1 MRYGGKGLSEREA
14 GCGAVVGR
22 WGGGKLAKCVVG
34 GGCRARLR
42 VKVGKK
48 SV

>member
-22 WGGGKLAKCVVG
+22 RGGGGKLAKCVVG

-48 SV
+48 K